1 MLKQNKSFQF
11 LVGAFVLFLA
21 WKCYTLG
28 IFDFLWADENAEGF
42 ESVNLLALVATAAVS
57 AVQLVGVCAILIVSG
72 LVIGL
77 ASLGVNIIKQI
88 GMRLSKITPSRGLC
102 IELGAAIVVLV
113 GYMRLTIGDGS
124 PRPPRRRKSE

>member
-28 IFDFLWADENAEGF
+28 IFDFLLDDDRAEGF

-57 AVQLVGVCAILIVSG
+57 AVQLVGVCAILLVSG
-72 LVIGL
+72 LQPL
-77 ASLGVNIIKQI
+77 AEKAVDYL
-88 GMRLSKITPSRGLC
+88 RGLFPRASEAADKVENVIDAAKLNEALTNLDNRINALADK
-102 IELGAAIVVLV
+102 IEG
-113 GYMRLTIGDGS
+113 
-124 PRPPRRRKSE
+124 KK